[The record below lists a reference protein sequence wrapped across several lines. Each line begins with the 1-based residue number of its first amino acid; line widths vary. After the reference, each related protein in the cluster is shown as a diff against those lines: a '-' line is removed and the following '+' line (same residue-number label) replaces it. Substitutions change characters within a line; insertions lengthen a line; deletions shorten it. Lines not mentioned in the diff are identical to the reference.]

1 MTDTALTAVYTPEEH
16 PEAAAAAVAAFQLFI
31 TAFNAFDEI
40 AISKT
45 MHYPHY
51 RLKGG
56 AVTVWRNA
64 AEYLASA
71 KVRIGPNWHRSVC
84 DFARPRAA
92 SADKVHLD
100 VQWTRINADNKPYLR
115 FRALWVMAL
124 IDRRWAAQLRSSF
137 EP

>member
-1 MTDTALTAVYTPEEH
+1 MPDTALTTAYTVDEY
-16 PEAAAAAVAAFQLFI
+16 PEAAAAAVAAFQHFI
-31 TAFNAFDEI
+31 TAFNAFDEV

-56 AVTVWRNA
+56 AVTVWRDA
-64 AEYLASA
+64 ADYLSGA
-71 KVRIGPNWHRSVC
+71 KVRIGPLWHRSVC
-84 DFARPRAA
+84 DFSRPLAA

-100 VQWTRINADNKPYLR
+100 VQWTRFNADDQPYLR

-124 IDRRWAAQLRSSF
+124 IDGRWAAQLRSSF